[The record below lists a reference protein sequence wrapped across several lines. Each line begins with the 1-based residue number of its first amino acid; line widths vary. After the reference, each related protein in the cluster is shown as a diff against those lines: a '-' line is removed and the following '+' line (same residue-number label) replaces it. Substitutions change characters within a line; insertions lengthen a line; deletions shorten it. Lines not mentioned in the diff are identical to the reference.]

1 MRNISPVVKD
11 DDIEKKKHTHSVSD
25 ISDFPE
31 IPDETA
37 ISKMG
42 FTKNGGDYSKPDG
55 GIPKSDLA
63 ADVRASLAKADTALQ
78 SHQSLGSYVKTTDS
92 RLTDARP
99 ANGGNADTVN
109 GHTVNADV
117 PADAKFTDTTYSA
130 ASSSDAGLMIP
141 DDKTKLDN
149 LAKVALSGS
158 YNDLTNKP
166 QIPSAYTHPNSGVT
180 AGTYRSVTVN
190 AQGHVTGGTNPT
202 TLAGYGIT
210 DAAAKSHTHN
220 YAGSSSAG
228 GAATS
233 ANKLNSDAGSATQPV
248 YFKDG
253 VPVKTTYT
261 LGKSVPSDAKFTD
274 THYVSKNVVGSST
287 ATSNTTSALTNG
299 NVYLNSVENGAVTS
313 AHKISGSGATN
324 VTTDA
329 SGNIIIS
336 STDTRYTHPT
346 TSGNKHI
353 PSGGSS
359 GQILRWSADGTAVWG
374 DESSGI
380 EAVVQ
385 GDIPSGNGAYQMPYY
400 VQSGTMTVG
409 KSALEGIDI
418 TFPRAFTA
426 APLVIFGT
434 AVNPSYARYP
444 TIASYNNLTNKGFT
458 LIALRA
464 GGSGA
469 NAIPDAAPCVVNWV
483 ALGQLEV

>member
-37 ISKMG
+37 ISEMG

-210 DAAAKSHTHN
+210 DAAAKSHTHTKSQISDLN
-220 YAGSSSAG
+220 TKLSSEDLNNIKTVGFYYGGGSNNVTNKPAGVDAFGLGVLQSASGWWTQILYASNMVQKSYRRWFDGSSWTTWQEEKITDTWRGIQNNLTSDSTSESLSAAQG
-228 GAATS
+228 KVLKGLIDTTA
-233 ANKLNSDAGSATQPV
+233 LNAVKSVNAIAPVNGNLALTQSRIPS
-248 YFKDG
+248 DG
-253 VPVKTTYT
+253 V
-261 LGKSVPSDAKFTD
+261 
-274 THYVSKNVVGSST
+274 
-287 ATSNTTSALTNG
+287 
-299 NVYLNSVENGAVTS
+299 
-313 AHKISGSGATN
+313 
-324 VTTDA
+324 
-329 SGNIIIS
+329 
-336 STDTRYTHPT
+336 
-346 TSGNKHI
+346 
-353 PSGGSS
+353 
-359 GQILRWSADGTAVWG
+359 
-374 DESSGI
+374 
-380 EAVVQ
+380 
-385 GDIPSGNGAYQMPYY
+385 AYQMPYY

-434 AVNPSYARYP
+434 AVNPSYAKYP
-444 TIASYNNLTNKGFT
+444 AIASYNNLTNKGFT
-458 LIALRA
+458 LIAARL
-464 GGSGA
+464 GSSGISV
-469 NAIPDAAPCVVNWV
+469 IPDAAPCVVNWV